1 MKKKKKKIAKEKKK
15 EKARTQISKKKFF
28 GNVQKS
34 QHNKDYLI
42 QLQLLV
48 TPINTKGKSKTSNM
62 CNKKESFNHLCLI
75 FLT

>member
-1 MKKKKKKIAKEKKK
+1 MKKKKLAKEKK

-42 QLQLLV
+42 QLQLIV
-48 TPINTKGKSKTSNM
+48 TPINIKGKSKD
-62 CNKKESFNHLCLI
+62 I
-75 FLT
+75 